1 MKILKTKTLGFA
13 YIVSSVLSLPFIPH
27 VDVELKNGDV
37 VTGLRKLGVESF
49 RGIPYAE
56 PPINDL
62 RFKPSIPYS
71 KSIDGLE
78 ALDFGDTCYQ
88 VNPLGIWDY
97 MRKVGA
103 HTEWITPS
111 LIDGLKSSKMSEDCL
126 TLNIYRPPHLPPGQR
141 VPVLV
146 WTYGGAFQ
154 FGSTTLYPGGRYVR
168 DSVKMDQP
176 VIFVSYNYRAGP
188 WGFLGGSAI
197 DAENSTNAAVWDS
210 INAFRWIKK
219 NIASFGGDPER
230 ITAFGTSTGAQLLSH
245 TMLTKVFRK
254 ESLFNSVILQS
265 GSVLPFGPANGFATE
280 RQFWTFA
287 NASGCPTNIP
297 ATKALNCLRSK
308 PADELYQA
316 QTYDNDLSNSFDLA
330 AAFSIWS
337 PRQDGRMWNANPY
350 EIVVNGH
357 TPDIPM
363 IIGQQEDE
371 GTLVSI
377 LFATKE
383 KEETDKKLRTLFPFG
398 GQNFTNYIDLY
409 SSDPAE
415 GAPFRT
421 GEKNQ
426 LYPDFKRSSAILT
439 DIFYTIPR
447 RLILENTDCNSS
459 PRYVYYS
466 TAFHNKIPYFGST
479 QMTDVI
485 WQFYLFRNYAS
496 NAFRRY
502 FISFAN
508 NHNPNINT
516 NLVEWPEWTTEEQQV
531 LHIERKNGSI
541 IVDDFRLE
549 QSGYAISH
557 YKIFNTL

>member
-1 MKILKTKTLGFA
+1 MKASILALGLA
-13 YIVSSVLSLPFIPH
+13 SLVSGLPFIPH

-56 PPINDL
+56 PPIGDL
-62 RFKPSIPYS
+62 RFKPSKPLS
-71 KSIDGLE
+71 TSLDGLQ

-88 VNPLGIWDY
+88 VNPLGVWDY
-97 MRKVGA
+97 LRKVGA

-126 TLNIYRPPHLPPGQR
+126 TVNIYRPPHLPPDEK

-168 DSVKMDQP
+168 DSVKMEQP

-188 WGFLGGSAI
+188 WGFLGGSAL

-210 INAFRWIKK
+210 INAFRWVKK
-219 NIASFGGDPER
+219 NIAAFGGDPER
-230 ITAFGTSTGAQLLSH
+230 VTAFGTSTGAQLLSH
-245 TMLTKVFRK
+245 VMVSKPFRK
-254 ESLFNSVILQS
+254 ESLFQSVILQS
-265 GSVLPFGPANGFATE
+265 GSILPFGPANGFAAE

-297 ATKALNCLRSK
+297 ATQALECLRDQS
-308 PADELYQA
+308 AEVLYRG
-316 QTYDNDLSNSFDLA
+316 QTYDDNIYNSFDLST
-330 AAFSIWS
+330 AFAVWS
-337 PRQDGRMWNANPY
+337 PRHDGRLWKENPY
-350 EIVVNGH
+350 EITVKGDL
-357 TPDIPM
+357 PDIPM

-371 GTLVSI
+371 GTLLSI
-377 LFATKE
+377 LFATQE
-383 KEETDKKLRTLFPFG
+383 KNETDAKLKTLFPFDR
-398 GQNFTNYIDLY
+398 QNLTDFISLY
-409 SSDPAE
+409 SDDPSE

-421 GEKNQ
+421 ETKNQ

-439 DIFYTIPR
+439 DVFYTIPR
-447 RLILENTDCNSS
+447 RLILENTDCNTS
-459 PRYVYYS
+459 PRYAYFLS
-466 TAFHNKIPYFGST
+466 AFHNKIPYFGST

-508 NHNPNINT
+508 NHNPNVNT
-516 NLVEWPEWTTEEQQV
+516 KLVEWPEWSSDEKEM

-541 IVDDFRLE
+541 ILDNFRTDKSE
-549 QSGYAISH
+549 FAISH
-557 YKIFNTL
+557 YKMWDTL